1 MLLYLFK
8 MLRLK
13 KMKNLLEPRLF
24 NNIVKVYYANKQ
36 KRAVKKMKSEG
47 LDPSLSRVDNNFIMR
62 QIVMNYAFR
71 VTRLIIIVFSISYF
85 LSIFWYIFTWLLY
98 EYDYS
103 VTVTFYDYYGLDT
116 WRENEDTASA

>member
-1 MLLYLFK
+1 
-8 MLRLK
+8 
-13 KMKNLLEPRLF
+13 
-24 NNIVKVYYANKQ
+24 
-36 KRAVKKMKSEG
+36 MKSEG

-98 EYDYS
+98 EYDYY
-103 VTVTFYDYYGLDT
+103 VNVTFFEYYGFDK
-116 WRENEDTASA
+116 WRDEDNTNSA